1 MPEGG
6 RADGL
11 DASPSGAAEPRHQ
24 ATPGRPFAASSPQTL
39 PRGSPGESL
48 PAFSPSLAYSPEFES
63 PSRAAFESPSPVASE
78 HSDQELG
85 DDSIFSDGIASA
97 LDARS
102 PGAVHADEEQLL
114 QNSSYASTGGYLQST
129 RNAIE
134 SSPARIP
141 HGASASSHMN
151 PLGRS
156 PGIGGVNMAGSMDWE
171 PPPEPDA
178 GDEGAFV
185 FEVQGVE
192 PVPPPQDPRE
202 IHAKLLREAR
212 SPLEIAVL
220 GKLRAWETGSD
231 AYTIQDMMDVTRWLE
246 SKLMPPPPT
255 PFWQRYMQGVS
266 RSRQMLM
273 ICLVILCL
281 VLACVIIGALTGAFI
296 EAFKDIGVD
305 SQGILTVPDGQDSHR
320 LAGIGSAVSL
330 HGLLDYPGLPVKEL
344 RQAQDVVFTHEGA
357 FHFYRIA
364 SMQQTRGGGVRIAAQ
379 DGTRLLVEDGFVS
392 FERPFTSKEVM
403 SKDSPGAQGDSFATA
418 GAFKT
423 ILPSAPES

>member
-6 RADGL
+6 RADDV
-11 DASPSGAAEPRHQ
+11 DASFSGAAEPRHQ
-24 ATPGRPFAASSPQTL
+24 ATPGRPLAASPQTL
-39 PRGSPGESL
+39 PSPGESL

-63 PSRAAFESPSPVASE
+63 PSRVAFESPSPVASE

-85 DDSIFSDGIASA
+85 DDSIFSDGLPSA
-97 LDARS
+97 LGARS
-102 PGAVHADEEQLL
+102 PGAVHAEEEQLL

-129 RNAIE
+129 RNALE
-134 SSPARIP
+134 SSPVR
-141 HGASASSHMN
+141 MN

-156 PGIGGVNMAGSMDWE
+156 PGIGGVNMAGSVDWE
-171 PPPEPDA
+171 PPPEPDE
-178 GDEGAFV
+178 DDDGAFV

-192 PVPPPQDPRE
+192 PMPLPQDPRD

-246 SKLMPPPPT
+246 SKLIPPPPP

-266 RSRQMLM
+266 RSRQMLV

-281 VLACVIIGALTGAFI
+281 LLACVIIGALTGAFI
-296 EAFKDIGVD
+296 EAFKDIGVN
-305 SQGILTVPDGQDSHR
+305 SKGILTVPAPDGEDSHR
-320 LAGIGSAVSL
+320 PAGIGRAVSL

-344 RQAQDVVFTHEGA
+344 RHAQDVVFTHEGA

-403 SKDSPGAQGDSFATA
+403 SKDSAGAQGDSFATA
-418 GAFKT
+418 GTFKT